1 MDIEIR
7 SIAADEMKAYVRV
20 LSAAFGET
28 FPDEQA
34 DDEMKTFELDRSI
47 AAFDAGRIVGT
58 GGAYSMELTL
68 PGPASRA
75 SDERASRASGELAPR
90 ASGEPALPASSG
102 PATVPVGGLTAIAVL
117 PTHRRR
123 GILRAI
129 MLRHFEDVESRG
141 EPVSVL
147 FASESLIYGRFGY
160 GLATLQAWY
169 NVDPRRAAFDRV
181 PAPGGRTRL
190 VEGEEAQRLL
200 PEVYDRWRRVQPGEL
215 SRSPARWE
223 VELRDPEWM
232 RRPGTTGRLDVVYES
247 EPGHADGYATYRV
260 ESSWANGFATGTA
273 RVGELFAL
281 TNEAA
286 AGLYRYCLDL
296 DLVGTVQFER
306 RPVDEPL
313 RWLLADPR
321 RLRVTEMTDGLWVR
335 LLDLPAALAARRY
348 AVPGSVVFQ
357 VADRLRPANDGR
369 FLLEGGP
376 DGAECRP
383 TGREPDLV
391 CDVADLGAAYLG
403 GIRLGSLAQA
413 GRVLEQ
419 VPGALARAD
428 AMLATDPAPWCT
440 TTF

>member
-7 SIAADEMKAYVRV
+7 SVAADEMKAYVRV

-28 FPDEQA
+28 FPEEQL

-68 PGPASRA
+68 PGTAARA
-75 SDERASRASGELAPR
+75 AGGL
-90 ASGEPALPASSG
+90 
-102 PATVPVGGLTAIAVL
+102 ATVPVGGLTAIAVL

-123 GILRAI
+123 GILRAMI
-129 MLRHFEDVESRG
+129 MRHFEDVESRG

-147 FASESLIYGRFGY
+147 FASESVIYGRFGY
-160 GLATLQAWY
+160 GVATLQAWY
-169 NVDPRRAAFDRV
+169 DIDPRRAAFDRA
-181 PAPGGRTRL
+181 PAPAGRTRL
-190 VEGEEAQRLL
+190 VEGEEAARLL
-200 PEVYDRWRRVQPGEL
+200 PEVYDRRRRLQAGEL

-223 VELRDPEWM
+223 VDLRDAEWT
-232 RRPGTTGRLDVVYES
+232 RRPNTTGRFDVVYES
-247 EPGHADGYATYRV
+247 EPGQADGYATYRV
-260 ESSWANGFATGTA
+260 ESRWAKGLTKSTVH
-273 RVGELFAL
+273 VGELVAL
-281 TNEAA
+281 TKEAA

-296 DLVGTVQFER
+296 DLVGTVQLER

-321 RLRVTEMTDGLWVR
+321 RMRISEVSDGLWVR

-348 AVPGSVVFQ
+348 TVPGSVVLQ
-357 VADRLRPANDGR
+357 VTDRLRPSNDGR

-376 DGAECRP
+376 DGADCRP

-403 GIRLGSLAQA
+403 GTRLASLARA
-413 GRVLEQ
+413 GRVHEQ

-428 AMLATDPAPWCT
+428 AMLATEPEPWCT

>member
-7 SIAADEMKAYVRV
+7 SVGADEMKAYIGV
-20 LSAAFGET
+20 LGTAFGET
-28 FPDEQA
+28 LPDEQVE
-34 DDEMKTFELDRSI
+34 DEMKTFELDRSI

-68 PGPASRA
+68 PGPAAR
-75 SDERASRASGELAPR
+75 
-90 ASGEPALPASSG
+90 
-102 PATVPVGGLTAIAVL
+102 VPVGGLTAISVL

-129 MLRHFEDVESRG
+129 MLRHFEEVESRG

-160 GLATLQAWY
+160 GLATQQAWY
-169 NVDPRRAAFDRV
+169 EIDPRRGAFDRV
-181 PAPGGRTRL
+181 PAAGGRTRL
-190 VEGEEAQRLL
+190 VEGDEARRLL
-200 PEVYDRWRRVQPGEL
+200 PEVYDRHRRLRPGEL

-223 VELRDPEWM
+223 VELRDPEWA
-232 RRPGTTGRLDVVYES
+232 RRPGSTGRFDVVYES
-247 EPGHADGYATYRV
+247 EPDQADGYATYRV
-260 ESSWANGFATGTA
+260 ESSWAHGFATGTA

-281 TNEAA
+281 TTEAA

-321 RLRVTEMTDGLWVR
+321 RLRLTELTDGLWVR
-335 LLDLPAALAARRY
+335 LLDVPAALAARGY

-357 VADRLRPANDGR
+357 VTDHLRPANDGR
-369 FLLEGGP
+369 FLLDGGP
-376 DGAECRP
+376 DGAVCQP
-383 TGREPDLV
+383 TSREPDLV
-391 CDVADLGAAYLG
+391 CDVTDLGAAWLG
-403 GIRLGSLAQA
+403 GTRLRSLAQA

-419 VPGALARAD
+419 RPAALARAD
-428 AMLATDPAPWCT
+428 AMFASALAPWCT